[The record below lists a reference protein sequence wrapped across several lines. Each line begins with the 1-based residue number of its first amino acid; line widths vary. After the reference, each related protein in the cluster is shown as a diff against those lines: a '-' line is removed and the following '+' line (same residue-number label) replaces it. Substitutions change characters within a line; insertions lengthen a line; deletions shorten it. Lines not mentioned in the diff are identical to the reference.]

1 MEILANRIIAEGL
14 SVRTTEELVRLGSIQ
29 RPAHHSVKRMKVAS
43 PLGEHMSQVL
53 ADAWD
58 TRVTISEGKRKG
70 KIIIEFAGS
79 EDLQRLADLLLP
91 KANRED

>member
-1 MEILANRIIAEGL
+1 
-14 SVRTTEELVRLGSIQ
+14 
-29 RPAHHSVKRMKVAS
+29 MKVAS

-91 KANRED
+91 GEPRRLIQPAGAPVVFDGMRARVSIHLGWTKVLQPKMRLWRGR

>member
-1 MEILANRIIAEGL
+1 M
-14 SVRTTEELVRLGSIQ
+14 GSIQ
-29 RPAHHSVKRMKVAS
+29 RPSRNSVKRMKVAS

-70 KIIIEFAGS
+70 KIIIEFAGN

-91 KANRED
+91 RANRDD